1 MVAREVYLAWWR
13 ATSTRHVAHGES
25 VGGRHARRRRRP
37 PPVATACEHRCQRR
51 RHPLRCTRWHAVV
64 PADRVMEARFR
75 ACRWLRPATPLDVS
89 TAAAAGPSDVPL
101 LLLGVAP
108 R

>member
-1 MVAREVYLAWWR
+1 AFPGAWGR
-13 ATSTRHVAHGES
+13 AASPRRAAHAES
-25 VGGRHARRRRRP
+25 VGVRHVRRRRP
-37 PPVATACEHRCQRR
+37 PPPAATVCEHRCQRR
-51 RHPLRCTRWHAVV
+51 RDPLRCTRWHAVV